1 MVRVASLIL
10 LVLTIAGFVAP
21 ANAAFSRNAND
32 IRTGYVNAGGA
43 AVPEYTHFDA
53 QGSAVAA
60 TNAAGAVTWR
70 ERYAPFGEEL
80 LNPAANN
87 DNTAYTGHL
96 KDDATGLTYMQAR
109 YYDPIIGRFLATDP
123 IGYQD
128 QLNLYA
134 YVHNDPVNR
143 IDPNGEEGLFTNFG
157 GAGFD
162 RLQRGLDSIKSGPT
176 GDPFQSFATSEDLAF
191 GATGIALGSMIDSF
205 PEGAA
210 TAAFTVGT
218 SGVGGPTSLTARS
231 ASAAERAGALAG
243 TMSARTQRSVT
254 IAVTETR
261 QGPRV
266 VSSSEGALR
275 PATRAALQSG
285 EIGVDG
291 AKGVHAEMNGIN
303 GAKAMDLS
311 PTGSAASRPICGE
324 CAREMRAQG
333 VQPLSRL
340 KDEK

>member
-60 TNAAGAVTWR
+60 SDAAGTVTWR
-70 ERYAPFGEEL
+70 EVYAPFGEEL

-96 KDDATGLTYMQAR
+96 KDDTIGLTYMQAR

-134 YVHNDPVNR
+134 YVANDPVNAT
-143 IDPNGEEGLFTNFG
+143 D
-157 GAGFD
+157 
-162 RLQRGLDSIKSGPT
+162 PT
-176 GDPFQSFATSEDLAF
+176 GEFKNTQLERQLAARLTAA
-191 GATGIALGSMIDSF
+191 GGVAAADGPLPIGDIAAAVII
-205 PEGAA
+205 GAA
-210 TAAFTVGT
+210 IGDALSSGTQQQNNGPEFVNMDTNALVAAIEQPG
-218 SGVGGPTSLTARS
+218 
-231 ASAAERAGALAG
+231 
-243 TMSARTQRSVT
+243 
-254 IAVTETR
+254 
-261 QGPRV
+261 
-266 VSSSEGALR
+266 
-275 PATRAALQSG
+275 
-285 EIGVDG
+285 
-291 AKGVHAEMNGIN
+291 
-303 GAKAMDLS
+303 S
-311 PTGSAASRPICGE
+311 PVAPICTMDVHG
-324 CAREMRAQG
+324 
-333 VQPLSRL
+333 
-340 KDEK
+340 